1 MTDGEPKLSVLVTC
15 FNHERYIQTAL
26 ESVLAQRVS
35 FPFEVVVC
43 DDGSTDRSQA
53 AIREVVGRDP
63 DRFRLL
69 LPESNLGHAGCE
81 IFMRGLEMCRGRYIA
96 VLDGDDF
103 WTEPDK
109 LQTQADFLDANP
121 ECTLCFHNTEVR
133 YEDGSR
139 RSWNL
144 YAAPLAAKL
153 SLAEIL
159 DTTSIQDSTL
169 MFRREAVRDF
179 EGWRERTGPEG
190 PTDWAMAVVA
200 ACRGPVGYIDRT
212 MAVYLQHG
220 AGAWSAMDTAR
231 QLERV
236 IRQYVQC
243 DRFLG
248 GQYRERI
255 EKAVCVRHYEAA
267 IARERQGDLRGARQ
281 HLAACLAGRPE
292 WLETYAAAFG
302 LRGDEFWSSLSR
314 RLWLYRIPLLFRLAR
329 WAAPLRAGL
338 ECRRIR
344 AVVALRRVR
353 REPAARGTLRS
364 SPDPAAESARHP
376 GLGVTTL
383 IWAFSGTD
391 AVELHVGTP
400 DGPLLSR
407 ATEDGEQATGEWVED
422 GMLFY
427 LQNGAAG
434 LPLTLDNTLD
444 AIRVRVRHPR
454 N

>member
-15 FNHERYIQTAL
+15 FNHERYIPTAL
-26 ESVLAQRVS
+26 KSVLEQQVS
-35 FPFEVVVC
+35 CPFEVVVC
-43 DDGSTDRSQA
+43 DDGSADRSQV
-53 AIREVVGRDP
+53 AIRQIADRDP

-69 LPESNLGHAGCE
+69 LAESNLGHAGCE
-81 IFMRGLEMCRGRYIA
+81 IFMRGLGMCRGRYIA

-103 WTEPDK
+103 WTEPGK

-121 ECTLCFHNTEVR
+121 DCALCFHNAEVR

-139 RSWNL
+139 KSWNL
-144 YAAPLAAKL
+144 YTAPLAAKL
-153 SLAEIL
+153 SLGDIL
-159 DTTSIQDSTL
+159 DTPSIQDSTL

-179 EGWRERTGPEG
+179 EDWRERTGPDG
-190 PTDWAMAVVA
+190 PTDWAMALVA

-220 AGAWSAMDTAR
+220 AGAWSAVDTAR

-236 IRQYVQC
+236 IRQYGQF

-248 GQYRERI
+248 GRYRERI

-267 IARERQGDLRGARQ
+267 IARERQGDLSSARQ
-281 HLAACLAGRPE
+281 HLTACLSGRPE

-302 LRGDEFWSSLSR
+302 LRSGQFRIRLSL
-314 RLWLYRIPLLFRLAR
+314 RLWLYRIPRLFRLACWVAPR
-329 WAAPLRAGL
+329 WTRLEFRCMRALLALGRVLRWW
-338 ECRRIR
+338 
-344 AVVALRRVR
+344 
-353 REPAARGTLRS
+353 AARGSLS
-364 SPDPAAESARHP
+364 ASPNPALESARHP

-383 IWAFSGTD
+383 TWRASGTS
-391 AVELHVGTP
+391 AVEVRVGTP
-400 DGPLLSR
+400 DGPLLGMSS
-407 ATEDGEQATGEWVED
+407 AQGTKTTGEWVRD

-427 LQNGAAG
+427 LQNVSGG

-444 AIRVRVRHPR
+444 VIRVSVQEPR